1 MVQLLAGFAK
11 QGKNTKHDGKKDL
24 EVGKEKGVETVESRW
39 TPLSISLKS
48 TLMFVPAAVLLPFSF
63 LVPPHIQQPLSNVIN
78 LTILL
83 PSLGTNYLNLK
94 HPFTH
99 PQCTTI
105 LTQTT
110 HSTGSGSSPPPSLPS
125 PSRSLSTAT
134 LTWQPAPSSSS
145 TSSLLL
151 SSTSCEWKMRTR
163 SSTSRRST
171 RLKGRRSRR
180 EEGATK
186 GRKRSIIPW
195 FSIRTIIRCLC
206 TAAG

>member
-110 HSTGSGSSPPPSLPS
+110 HSTGSGSSPPPSLLS
-125 PSRSLSTAT
+125 PSLSLSTAT

-171 RLKGRRSRR
+171 RLKERPF
-180 EEGATK
+180 
-186 GRKRSIIPW
+186 RKESKLGKKNKSIIRW
-195 FSIRTIIRCLC
+195 FSIRTIIPCLC